1 MSGRSKLMTWSTSG
15 TSMPRASTSVATRM
29 DVLPRRKFSSARR
42 RWPCDLS
49 EWMDSARYPARRS
62 SSAHSS
68 VRNFVRANTMTR
80 SDPFSSSTA
89 RKSSGLS
96 KFLMG
101 IMNCSTVLAVSPL
114 RAISTMAGSF
124 RSEPRFFSMER
135 SMVAE
140 NRSVWRSA
148 GVASTMVVTAGK
160 KPMSSM
166 RSASSSTSTSMRPR
180 STTSRSM
187 RSFRRPGVAMSTSV
201 PRRISLICGP

>member
-29 DVLPRRKFSSARR
+29 DVLPRRKLSSARR
-42 RWPCDLS
+42 RAPWLLS
-49 EWMDSARYPARRS
+49 EWIDSARKPAS
-62 SSAHSS
+62 HSASAQSS
-68 VRNFVRANTMTR
+68 VRFFVRANTMTR
-80 SDPFSSSTA
+80 SEPFSRSTA
-89 RKSSGLS
+89 SKSSGLL

-124 RSEPRFFSMER
+124 SSEPRFFWMDW

-140 NRSVWRSA
+140 NSSVWRHS
-148 GVASTMVVTAGK
+148 GVASTMVVTSGR

-166 RSASSSTSTSMRPR
+166 RSASSSTSTSTQDRFTTPR
-180 STTSRSM
+180 FM

-201 PRRISLICGP
+201 PPRSSLIWWP